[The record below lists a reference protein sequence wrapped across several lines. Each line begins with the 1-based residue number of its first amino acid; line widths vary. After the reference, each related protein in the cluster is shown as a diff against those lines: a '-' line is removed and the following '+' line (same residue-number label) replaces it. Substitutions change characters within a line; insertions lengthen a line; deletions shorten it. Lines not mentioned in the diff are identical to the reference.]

1 MASSQASTPAHVH
14 LVLAAANTLDVEN
27 GTDAWATPNGLAD
40 WLQEHTDPAPG
51 ALGSATAAPIDV
63 AQHAAAVALRDCL
76 RRTITQQAAPDF
88 DRYAATFPLRVMV
101 ENGAPVLA
109 PAVDGPTGGVAQVLA
124 AAARTAI
131 DGTWERI
138 KICPADDCQWAFF
151 DQSRNRSRSWCSM
164 QVCGNRTKTRA
175 YRARHQEG

>member
-1 MASSQASTPAHVH
+1 MASSQASTPAHVQ
-14 LVLAAANTLDVEN
+14 LVLAAANTLDVES
-27 GTDAWATPNGLAD
+27 GTDAWATPEGLAD
-40 WLQEHTDPAPG
+40 WLHEHTG
-51 ALGSATAAPIDV
+51 AATAARIDG
-63 AQHAAAVALRDCL
+63 AQHAAAVALRDGL
-76 RRTITQQAAPDF
+76 RRTITQQATPDF

-101 ENGAPVLA
+101 EDGTPVLA

-151 DQSRNRSRSWCSM
+151 DRSRNRSRSWCSM

-175 YRARHQEG
+175 YRARHQQG